1 MARTKQPARQPR
13 PPLSPQRLAEIR
25 SRMSYMSTAKP
36 KKKSAARRNRRKIRD
51 IDLTKEIRDLQREIA
66 LHSTSETPP
75 CTKDGQTLARDEQP
89 STQERNE
96 PERGNPTTSAGSW
109 ESENNASA
117 PYFIGPNLTGVITGY
132 LCATWSV
139 KQQQRNRTGA
149 RSSSENGRPR
159 FRTARNFA
167 RVAASVGNASCLS
180 FYWAMRDLFKA
191 QGENK
196 RINAKDMSSTRPC
209 VVILIVNVSE
219 EVSTE
224 STKPVTINIAMR
236 GSGFKGVDAGRVRRR
251 DVRSTFAKENV
262 LEAVIPRAFIA
273 WVNNAGKGMD
283 RRT

>member
-51 IDLTKEIRDLQREIA
+51 IDLTEEICDLQRETA

-96 PERGNPTTSAGSW
+96 PKRGNPTTSQGRELGEREQW
-109 ESENNASA
+109 
-117 PYFIGPNLTGVITGY
+117 
-132 LCATWSV
+132 
-139 KQQQRNRTGA
+139 NRTGA

-167 RVAASVGNASCLS
+167 RVTASVGNASCLS
-180 FYWAMRDLFKA
+180 FYLAMREA

-224 STKPVTINIAMR
+224 STKPITINIAMR
-236 GSGFKGVDAGRVRRR
+236 GSGFKGVDAVESGEETCRR
-251 DVRSTFAKENV
+251 DDSAKQWELFRIRLNIRKR
-262 LEAVIPRAFIA
+262 ERAGSSHPKS
-273 WVNNAGKGMD
+273 VYRVGE
-283 RRT
+283 